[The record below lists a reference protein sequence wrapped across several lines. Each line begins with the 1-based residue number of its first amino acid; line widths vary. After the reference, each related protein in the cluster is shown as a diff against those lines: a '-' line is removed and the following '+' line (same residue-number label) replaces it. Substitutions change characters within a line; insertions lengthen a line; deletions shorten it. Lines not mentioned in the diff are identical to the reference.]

1 MSPKNDF
8 KAFSTS
14 NNANVVSQERYEES
28 QSLYTGFP
36 PDNVPTHL
44 LNKALRQSSI
54 ISSVVA
60 NFIATQSGEDV
71 LDDGDTVK
79 LTSQL
84 NRALAQKI
92 TTQVPDASL
101 IQKGIVQL
109 TDVIGNSNTLVATQK
124 LVSNINNNVN
134 NRLEKAQNGA
144 DIPDK
149 NEFVKNL
156 GLKEAAKREVGT
168 GINQIPDMSSFTANL
183 TGAGWQK
190 LPSGLI
196 EMWGFVLA
204 NNYGSIEAGYLNNFP
219 IPFPNACLN
228 ITLTHGGY
236 NPQDSGI
243 CSVHV
248 VSQSQFRCYR
258 SPTNHIPPVG
268 VYFRAIGY

>member
-8 KAFSTS
+8 KAFSIS
-14 NNANVVSQERYEES
+14 DNANVVSQERYEES
-28 QSLYTGFP
+28 PILYTGFS

-44 LNKALRQSSI
+44 LNKTLRQSST

-79 LTSQL
+79 LTAQL

-92 TTQVPDASL
+92 TTRVPDASL
-101 IQKGIVQL
+101 TQKGIVQL
-109 TDVIGNSNTLVATQK
+109 TDVIGDSNTLVATQK
-124 LVSNINNNVN
+124 LVSNINNNAN

-144 DIPDK
+144 DIPNK

-168 GINQIPDMSSFTANL
+168 GINQIPDMSSFTASL
-183 TGAGWQK
+183 VSSGWQK

-196 EMWGFVLA
+196 ETWGFVLA
-204 NNYGSIEAGYLNNFP
+204 NNYGSIEAGYLNNFT

-228 ITLTHGGY
+228 IMLTNGGY

-248 VSQSQFRCYR
+248 VSPSQFRCYR
-258 SPTNHIPPVG
+258 SPTNHTSPVG

>member
-1 MSPKNDF
+1 MSQKNDF

-28 QSLYTGFP
+28 LSLYTGFP

-44 LNKALRQSSI
+44 LNKALRQSST

-79 LTSQL
+79 LTAQL
-84 NRALAQKI
+84 NRALEQKI
-92 TTQVPDASL
+92 ITKISYSA
-101 IQKGIVQL
+101 
-109 TDVIGNSNTLVATQK
+109 
-124 LVSNINNNVN
+124 
-134 NRLEKAQNGA
+134 LEKAQNGA

-168 GINQIPDMSSFTANL
+168 DINQIPDMSSFTANL
-183 TGAGWQK
+183 TSSGWQK

-196 EMWGFVLA
+196 ETWGFVLA
-204 NNYGSIEAGYLNNFP
+204 NGYGSLEAGYLNNFP

-248 VSQSQFRCYR
+248 ISRSQFRCYR